1 MRQFR
6 TVFQFEIM
14 SYLRSRPYLISTAA
28 LVCLA
33 LLLGIIPS
41 ILSGLG
47 LLGNDISEEKDN
59 GEAGAPIGIYDAKG
73 TLTEESLDVFLGEGA
88 WVQLDSADPDK
99 ISEAVSS
106 GQYSLV
112 LEADGL
118 SYTVTRPGSGAMRF
132 AGLDYD
138 QMIRQGWQSAALK
151 EKGLSQNDIDAVI
164 NAAPTAAYVSVGK
177 DAGQSFWLG
186 FILLIA
192 LYMAIIMYGQYVMT
206 SVVAEK
212 TSKTVELL
220 ITSVKPVYLMFGKVL
235 GAGLAGLMQL
245 CAIILAGTVS
255 LNLSKGAWMAISPSV
270 AGMLDFSTAGS
281 TFFYAL
287 IFFLLGFFVF
297 AFLYA
302 AFASTVSRAED
313 VNTVAFFPMLLFV
326 AAFLVA
332 IMGMTNPAAGYI
344 TVCSFIPFLSPL
356 VMFMRICM
364 TDVPFY
370 QILISIVIDIIT
382 VVAVGIFSA
391 KLYRTGVLMYGVK
404 PTMRNIWRNI
414 RRA

>member
-47 LLGNDISEEKDN
+47 LLGNDKSEKKEN
-59 GEAGAPIGIYDAKG
+59 GEAHAPIGIYDAKG
-73 TLTEESLDVFLGEGA
+73 TLTEEALDVFLGEGA
-88 WVQLDSADPDK
+88 WVRIDSADPDK

-132 AGLDYD
+132 AGADYD

-186 FILLIA
+186 FILLMA

-270 AGMLDFSTAGS
+270 AGMMDLSAAGS

-287 IFFLLGFFVF
+287 IFFFVCVFIRGIRLHGQSGGGRQHGLVLPHAAVCRRVSGGDYGDDQSRRRLHNGVLLH
-297 AFLYA
+297 
-302 AFASTVSRAED
+302 T
-313 VNTVAFFPMLLFV
+313 LF
-326 AAFLVA
+326 
-332 IMGMTNPAAGYI
+332 IAAGDVYAYLHDR
-344 TVCSFIPFLSPL
+344 CALLSNSYL
-356 VMFMRICM
+356 HCH
-364 TDVPFY
+364 
-370 QILISIVIDIIT
+370 
-382 VVAVGIFSA
+382 
-391 KLYRTGVLMYGVK
+391 
-404 PTMRNIWRNI
+404 
-414 RRA
+414 